1 MVKWCGDNGIKVNPD
16 EKTYDPYAMNFVA
29 AYSYIDAAQKY
40 ISDYAEDRPVVI
52 NGKSTGE
59 TKHVAV
65 NSVAT

>member
-16 EKTYDPYAMNFVA
+16 EKTYDPDAMNFVA
-29 AYSYIDAAQKY
+29 ADSYIDAAQKY

-52 NGKSTGE
+52 NGKATGE